1 MKHKL
6 TSALLLLLAISSLA
20 CAGLFEPRGQADLI
34 TRDQQGGV
42 YALIGDRGKAWLDLK
57 NKANAHC
64 GQGGYEIVREENAVV
79 GQQTTTNANTNT
91 SADRYSGSRT
101 RDGYHSSRTRSRSST
116 YASSNTSVNTQ
127 TSQVKQYQVTYE
139 CRQSGRITEP
149 PVNPT

>member
-1 MKHKL
+1 MNKL
-6 TSALLLLLAISSLA
+6 TSALLILVALSSLA

-42 YALIGDRGKAWLDLK
+42 YALVGDRGKAWLDLK
-57 NKANAHC
+57 NKANVHC

-79 GQQTTTNANTNT
+79 GRQTTTNANTNT
-91 SADRYSGSRT
+91 SANRYSGSRHNH
-101 RDGYHSSRTRSRSST
+101 RRSRARSST

-127 TSQVKQYQVTYE
+127 TSQVTQYQVTYE
-139 CRQSGRITEP
+139 CRQGGRITEP